1 MKNSTG
7 RKLLEERYGK
17 GCFMERAGIR
27 EITKEQEQQMK
38 KKIKGFKK
46 LDRRIT
52 YHHIKEKSEGGEVS
66 IENGANLAAYN
77 HEWLHKQSPEVKKE
91 INKRLQEFKESIDIA
106 NIEIDENGNIIK
118 SEPVTRLKFDMS
130 NSISI
135 PAYDDPVINK
145 EKRTKTFNRAKVK
158 QETQDL
164 IDEEL
169 DR

>member
-27 EITKEQEQQMK
+27 KITKEQEQQMK

-52 YHHIKEKSEGGEVS
+52 YHHIKEKSQGGEVS

-77 HEWLHKQSPEVKKE
+77 HEWLHRQSPEVKKE
-91 INKRLQEFKESIDIA
+91 INKRLQEFKESIDLTK
-106 NIEIDENGNIIK
+106 IEVDEDGNII
-118 SEPVTRLKFDMS
+118 SEPITRLKFDMS
-130 NSISI
+130 DSISI
-135 PAYDDPVINK
+135 PVYDDPVINK
-145 EKRTKTFNRAKVK
+145 DKRNKTFNRAKVK
-158 QETQDL
+158 QETQNL

-169 DR
+169 NR